1 MIHANHSI
9 ATFNEKLLLGQ
20 GLAISPLKDGS
31 ANPALAPKSLYE
43 VVSQIDNEK
52 DFNEYVLSHERNPAA
67 VTSDQI
73 QYKRHPVSPA
83 CTDANMF
90 LAKSC
95 IPDTWRIIFRARC
108 ACLATD
114 HAE

>member
-1 MIHANHSI
+1 MRFWSYTAVAEIWCARSPHFVVRYYANGII

-83 CTDANMF
+83 CTDAGMF
-90 LAKSC
+90 LAKS
-95 IPDTWRIIFRARC
+95 
-108 ACLATD
+108 
-114 HAE
+114 